1 MTAVDW
7 QLVPVFVVIA
17 VAAVY
22 LGLMVQRSWKAS
34 KSGCGGGCGCAS
46 KASRTT
52 AENRQPALISG
63 DELASRLRRRG
74 GS

>member
-1 MTAVDW
+1 MTVVDW

-22 LGLMVQRSWKAS
+22 LGLVVQRSWKAS

-46 KASRTT
+46 KASRTA
-52 AENRQPALISG
+52 AENNRPKLISA
-63 DELASRLRRRG
+63 DELTSRLRRPG